1 MTDGNPDTLA
11 FKSAVE
17 FFHDNVTK
25 KKLNYFELLGIST
38 TATHREIETAYN
50 KYSAEFSPQ
59 KVAAL
64 TDMGLKKKAQFLV
77 DLGKRAYEV
86 LTDFEKRGQYEKMGY
101 QDVDPESLKEVEPT
115 DKAREIYRKAKQLYN
130 QKNYPLAIKAMD
142 EAIAFDP
149 AKPDYYHLL
158 GLCQSQIPEFK
169 RRAEGNLRK
178 AMEMEPWNAEH
189 LVAMGMLFYSERLF
203 KRAESYFRMALEKE
217 NNHAL
222 AKKKLAEIVGPEVS
236 AMDKVQDQLGKFLP
250 SIFGRKK
257 KK

>member
-1 MTDGNPDTLA
+1 MTDDNPDTLA

-25 KKLNYFELLGIST
+25 KSLNYFELLGIAT
-38 TATHREIETAYN
+38 TATHREIETAYK

-64 TDMGLKKKAQFLV
+64 SDMELKKKAQFLV
-77 DLGKRAYEV
+77 DLGIRAYEI

-101 QDVDPESLKEVEPT
+101 KDIDPESIKEVEPT
-115 DKAREIYRKAKQLYN
+115 DKAREIYRKAKTLYN
-130 QKNYPLAIKAMD
+130 QKNYVYAVKAME
-142 EAIAFDP
+142 EAIAYDP

-158 GLCQSQIPEFK
+158 GLCQTQIPEYK
-169 RRAEGNLRK
+169 RKAEGSLRK

-189 LVAMGMLFYSERLF
+189 LVAMGMLFYSERLV

-217 NNHAL
+217 SNHAL
-222 AKKKLAEIVGPEVS
+222 AKKKLEEIAGPEIS
-236 AMDKVQDQLGKFLP
+236 TMDKVQDSLGKFLP
-250 SIFGRKK
+250 SIFGKK
-257 KK
+257 KKK